1 MYRALLFYMIFL
13 LLPAMVEGASLADT
27 ISMVKPSVVGVGT
40 YLPTRRPPNLLI
52 GTGFVVHRGQYVL
65 TNNHI
70 VAGALKVEKGERLV
84 VFTGEGMN
92 SKALKAKVVG
102 KDEVHDLAVLR
113 ISSTLPG
120 LELDEGPLAREGES
134 VAFTGFPIGAVLG
147 LYPVTHRG
155 MISSIT
161 PIAVPAPSLSQLSAQ
176 KISRL
181 RTPDLVYQL
190 DGTAYPGNSGS
201 PLYNPETGTVI
212 GIVNMVH
219 VKITKED
226 ILSKPSG
233 ISYAIPIEHA
243 RKLLGSL
250 P

>member
-1 MYRALLFYMIFL
+1 MYRALLSCMIFL
-13 LLPAMVEGASLADT
+13 SLPAMVEGASLADT

-84 VFTGEGMN
+84 VFTGEGKN
-92 SKALKAKVVG
+92 AKILKAKVVG

-161 PIAVPAPSLSQLSAQ
+161 PIAVPAPSLSQLSAK

-181 RTPDLVYQL
+181 RTSDLVYQL

-201 PLYNPETGTVI
+201 PLYHPETGKVI

-219 VKITKED
+219 VKTTKED

-243 RKLLGSL
+243 RRLLRSL

>member
-1 MYRALLFYMIFL
+1 
-13 LLPAMVEGASLADT
+13 
-27 ISMVKPSVVGVGT
+27 
-40 YLPTRRPPNLLI
+40 
-52 GTGFVVHRGQYVL
+52 
-65 TNNHI
+65 
-70 VAGALKVEKGERLV
+70 
-84 VFTGEGMN
+84 
-92 SKALKAKVVG
+92 
-102 KDEVHDLAVLR
+102 
-113 ISSTLPG
+113 
-120 LELDEGPLAREGES
+120 
-134 VAFTGFPIGAVLG
+134 
-147 LYPVTHRG
+147 

-161 PIAVPAPSLSQLSAQ
+161 PIAVPSTSLSQLSAQ

-181 RTPDLVYQL
+181 RAPDLVYQL

-219 VKITKED
+219 VKTTKED

>member
-1 MYRALLFYMIFL
+1 MIFL
-13 LLPAMVEGASLADT
+13 SLPAMVEGASLADT
-27 ISMVKPSVVGVGT
+27 ISMVKPSIVGVGT
-40 YLPTRRPPNLLI
+40 YLPTRRPPHLLK
-52 GTGFVVHRGQYVL
+52 GTGFVVHQGQYVL

-84 VFTGEGMN
+84 VFTGEGQN
-92 SKALKAKVVG
+92 AKILKAKVVG
-102 KDEVHDLAVLR
+102 KDGVHDLAVLR

-120 LELDEGPLAREGES
+120 LELDEGPLAREGEFF
-134 VAFTGFPIGAVLG
+134 AFTGFPIGAVLG

-181 RTPDLVYQL
+181 RNPDLVYQL

-201 PLYNPETGTVI
+201 PLYHPETGTVI

-219 VKITKED
+219 VKTTKED

-243 RKLLGSL
+243 RKLLESL